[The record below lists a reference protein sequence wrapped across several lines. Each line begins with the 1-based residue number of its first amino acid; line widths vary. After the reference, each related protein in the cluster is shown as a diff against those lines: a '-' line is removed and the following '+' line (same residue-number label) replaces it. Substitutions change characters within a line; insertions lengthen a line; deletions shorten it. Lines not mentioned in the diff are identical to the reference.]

1 MKKAIVYFCSGEIS
15 QEDWLIKKL
24 DSMSFDIHFFG
35 NVNYKDIKNI
45 DIEYIISK
53 INNIKN
59 QVYIM
64 SDEIKIISELFA
76 KYSWEYGAFIYNNY
90 SKDADINYKFSKN
103 SLAYN
108 YNFYCIDEITTN
120 IKVNYL
126 KKEIN
131 FGITNTILDNFLT
144 SINEFIDN
152 DCKNDYEL
160 LENKAEL
167 LEKSILSLE
176 NSDKDKIQ
184 SYININLKHKNSYF
198 KVYTMSFIIKVF
210 RDKKYVK
217 EILKLI
223 LKEKEFSINTKYFLL
238 YQIKNTIFSKV
249 IEKDDEVR
257 SLIHNIYKEVFDY
270 YNKRTKNHNFIY
282 KMDRD
287 KQIVFVMIS
296 QFLDLNNGPTK
307 TVLDRIYVL
316 SKKLNKKVV
325 LLNTRECLSTN
336 DVIPIYKIDQA
347 NFIEEYKNCK
357 KITYKDVEI
366 EFYQSQYA
374 TPNIHEYNYIL
385 DMIFELKPY
394 MIFGIG
400 EMVLSCDLCSK
411 IVPTI
416 SIPLGNELPE
426 SFTTFKSTYSENVK
440 YNDKS
445 IISSKFTF
453 DLKKQNNIYSRKEF
467 SIPKD
472 KFVLGVVGGRLESE
486 IDEGFLEVLDYACSN
501 GTFVVF
507 IGGYCLK
514 DCKNNKYINLLNNSK
529 NLGYQ
534 GDILGILEL
543 IDLYLNPKRL
553 GGGTSGVEALYKK
566 KPVISLNY
574 GDVATVVGKDF
585 LVANFKEMKEL
596 ILNYKENDEF
606 YIYMSKKSRLISRD
620 LLNTEKYFSELYE
633 KIIKS
638 NLFV

>member
-90 SKDADINYKFSKN
+90 SKDVDINYKFSKN

-126 KKEIN
+126 KKEFN

-144 SINEFIDN
+144 SIDEFIDN

-176 NSDKDKIQ
+176 NCDKDKIQ
-184 SYININLKHKNSYF
+184 SYININLKYKNSYF
-198 KVYTMSFIIKVF
+198 KVYTMSFMIKVF

-223 LKEKEFSINTKYFLL
+223 LEEKEFSINTKYFLL

-257 SLIHNIYKEVFDY
+257 NLIHNIYKEVFDY

-287 KQIVFVMIS
+287 NQVIFVMIS

-316 SKKLNKKVV
+316 SKKLKKKVV

-347 NFIEEYKNCK
+347 NFIEEYRDCK

-374 TPNIHEYNYIL
+374 TPNINEYNYIL

-416 SIPLGNELPE
+416 SIPLGNELQE
-426 SFTTFKSTYSENVK
+426 SCSTFKATYSDNIE

-445 IISSKFTF
+445 IINSKFTF
-453 DLKKQNNIYSRKEF
+453 DFKLQNEIYTYKDFNIPEN
-467 SIPKD
+467 
-472 KFVLGVVGGRLESE
+472 KFIIGIVGGRLESE
-486 IDEGFLEVLDYACSN
+486 INEEFLDVLDYACSQ
-501 GTFVVF
+501 GVFVAF
-507 IGGYCLK
+507 IGGY
-514 DCKNNKYINLLNNSK
+514 DIENRKNKKYAHFLQNSI

-534 GDILGILEL
+534 KDVLGVLDL

-553 GGGTSGVEALYKK
+553 GGGTSGLEALYKN

-574 GDVATVVGKDF
+574 GDVAAVVGKDF
-585 LVANFKEMKEL
+585 FVDDFEEMKKM
-596 ILNYKENDEF
+596 IIKYKNDEKF
-606 YIYMSKKSRLISRD
+606 YKVMSEKGRIVAKDLMNTKKHFSKLYENII
-620 LLNTEKYFSELYE
+620 TSEL
-633 KIIKS
+633 
-638 NLFV
+638 FR